1 MTDISYLLRPGL
13 SVYFEKEIMGIHGHW
28 MTIDAIKEGCIFGQT
43 EGMNS
48 VETSIPIDMV
58 LRVCGDLHW
67 NIQHLQVSC
76 SKKLLQ
82 EKQIGY
88 FINRMFERPD
98 HYGRVFYALSEIDQ
112 DKSAI
117 ELVEV
122 PLYVIEAMDRRI
134 EPLLE
139 QPCYYGCLL
148 EKNAFNMLTE
158 SDIRH
163 RDRSVYPSSIE
174 IDTDFDIYLD

>member
-1 MTDISYLLRPGL
+1 
-13 SVYFEKEIMGIHGHW
+13 
-28 MTIDAIKEGCIFGQT
+28 
-43 EGMNS
+43 
-48 VETSIPIDMV
+48 
-58 LRVCGDLHW
+58 
-67 NIQHLQVSC
+67 
-76 SKKLLQ
+76 
-82 EKQIGY
+82 
-88 FINRMFERPD
+88 MFERPD
-98 HYGRVFYALSEIDQ
+98 HYGRVFYALSEIEQ

-122 PLYVIEAMDRRI
+122 PLYVIVAMDRRI
-134 EPLLE
+134 ELLLE

-174 IDTDFDIYLD
+174 IDTDFDIDLD